1 MNIMIRFY
9 MYVVYRLYDFF
20 SKKDTTPIGDTV
32 IVMSV
37 IHFLQVFTL
46 FLYINI
52 FFDLRVQFIPK
63 NLNFYLIVFFIY
75 ILYYF
80 FVFHNGKWK
89 EWANQ
94 FKEETSQERKRNGIK
109 VWLFCWGSIILF
121 FISLPLIAFLK

>member
-1 MNIMIRFY
+1 